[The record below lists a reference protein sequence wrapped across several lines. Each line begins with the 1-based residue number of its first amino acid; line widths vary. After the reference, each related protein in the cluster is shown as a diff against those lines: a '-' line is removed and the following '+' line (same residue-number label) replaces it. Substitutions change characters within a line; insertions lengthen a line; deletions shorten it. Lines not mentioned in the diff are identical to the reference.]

1 MLAEEKDKC
10 TAANQS
16 RKKSKAQRELE
27 KLAFSVNYDRPPR
40 DGQNG
45 MKLLCW
51 NVREMNSAS
60 KKAVMKGLSKCYR
73 ECIFIQETKME
84 RIDDQILRSFCPW
97 RNSQYVFC
105 LSIGASRGILLVQNA
120 AF

>member
-45 MKLLCW
+45 VKLL
-51 NVREMNSAS
+51 
-60 KKAVMKGLSKCYR
+60 KL
-73 ECIFIQETKME
+73 
-84 RIDDQILRSFCPW
+84 
-97 RNSQYVFC
+97 
-105 LSIGASRGILLVQNA
+105 
-120 AF
+120 